1 MLHYMKNELMRKP
14 DTYLTASLLLYG
26 LFIWLLF
33 WNLPFLASASLT
45 PALNRAYYSGDWD
58 KARQLSARA
67 RMWFISGCIPA
78 GLVVIGIPAGALI
91 SLLK

>member
-1 MLHYMKNELMRKP
+1 MKNELMRKP
-14 DTYLTASLLLYG
+14 NTYQTASLLLYG

-33 WNLPFLASASLT
+33 WNIPFLAAASLT
-45 PALNRAYYSGDWD
+45 PALNRAYYAGDLD

-67 RMWFISGCIPA
+67 RMWLILGCIPA
-78 GLVVIGIPAGALI
+78 GLVVIGIPVGVLI

>member
-1 MLHYMKNELMRKP
+1 MKNELMSKP
-14 DTYLTASLLLYG
+14 KTYLTASLVLYG
-26 LFIWLLF
+26 LFFWLLI
-33 WNLPFLASASLT
+33 WNLPFLAAASLT

-67 RMWFISGCIPA
+67 RMWLILGCIPA
-78 GLVVIGIPAGALI
+78 GLVVIGIPVGALI